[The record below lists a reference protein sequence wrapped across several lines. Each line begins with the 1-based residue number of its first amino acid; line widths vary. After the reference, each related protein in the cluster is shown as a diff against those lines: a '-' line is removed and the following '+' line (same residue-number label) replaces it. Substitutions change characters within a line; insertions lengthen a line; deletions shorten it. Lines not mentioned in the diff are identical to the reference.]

1 MPRRSSSKPGPDG
14 CFKGPQIVRVMQA
27 AGMGRPGYVGF
38 ATCKGSTKPK
48 RGCEWE
54 IVGVFALHHDAVRM
68 REVMDADEGR
78 AIIRL
83 DYGRL
88 VVVDPLGNLL
98 QDNEAE
104 TELLS

>member
-1 MPRRSSSKPGPDG
+1 
-14 CFKGPQIVRVMQA
+14 
-27 AGMGRPGYVGF
+27 MGRPGRFGF

-54 IVGVFALHHDAVRM
+54 IVGTFALHHDAVRM
-68 REVMDADEGR
+68 REVMDPAEGV

-83 DYGRL
+83 DYDRL
-88 VVVDPLGNLL
+88 VVIDPLGKLL

-104 TELLS
+104 DALLS